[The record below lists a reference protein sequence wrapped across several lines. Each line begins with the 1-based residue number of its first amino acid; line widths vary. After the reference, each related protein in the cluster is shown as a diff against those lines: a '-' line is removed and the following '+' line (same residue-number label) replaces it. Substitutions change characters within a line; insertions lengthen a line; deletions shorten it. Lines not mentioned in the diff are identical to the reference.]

1 MVYFMGEANVW
12 LISQRRKHQEKR
24 EKEQERKRESDRER
38 ETLFRVA
45 SAREFFSP

>member
-1 MVYFMGEANVW
+1 